1 MSEDIRCECGVFG
14 IFGAKSAAQMTY
26 FGLYA
31 LQHRGQEG
39 AGIVTFD
46 GTQLHEVRGQG
57 EVADSSTVGSDSPNC
72 KGSGDRSQPLLHHRT
87 RRHCARSNRGD
98 HSQRRERLAAGRTP
112 QPDNAESLKSTSSNR
127 DRSSRPHGYGNSAA
141 FDRQEQEEELVEM
154 IADALKRIQAP
165 TACSFSTRTRWWRR
179 AIHTDFD
186 RWRWGVSGRAGW

>member
-72 KGSGDRSQPLLHHRT
+72 KGSGDRSQPLLHHRIVDIAHVQPWVIT
-87 RRHCARSNRGD
+87 RKGEKDWLQGAHRNLTMRNH
-98 HSQRRERLAAGRTP
+98 
-112 QPDNAESLKSTSSNR
+112 
-127 DRSSRPHGYGNSAA
+127 
-141 FDRQEQEEELVEM
+141 
-154 IADALKRIQAP
+154 
-165 TACSFSTRTRWWRR
+165 
-179 AIHTDFD
+179 
-186 RWRWGVSGRAGW
+186 